1 MIDPI
6 YAVID
11 TNVVVS
17 AMLTHNPESPT
28 RCLLG
33 KVKDGQI
40 IPMINESILDEY
52 IEVLARPKFCLN
64 KSRVLEVREL
74 FLCRGLKC
82 EPVTLCL
89 DFIDPDDQVFYETY
103 RQREDAYLVTGNLRH
118 YPSEPRIIL
127 PADMLRVINILEVLP
142 GGVLSDP
149 PCEYLSEE
157 KKNRIQ
163 RAWEAI
169 EQCIRDAVANSMSD
183 MSMEEIDEEI
193 RLYRQSKK

>member
-6 YAVID
+6 YAVLD

-28 RCLLG
+28 RCLLE
-33 KVKDGQI
+33 KVRDGQI
-40 IPMINESILDEY
+40 IPMISESILDEY
-52 IEVLARPKFCLN
+52 IEVLARPKFRFN
-64 KSRVLEVREL
+64 TSRVFEVREL
-74 FLCRGLKC
+74 FNCRGVRYKPLSH
-82 EPVTLCL
+82 CL

-103 RQREDAYLVTGNLRH
+103 LERDDAYLVTGNLKH

-127 PADMLRVINILEVLP
+127 PADMLRIINVLEASA
-142 GGVLSDP
+142 GGFLSEP

-157 KKNRIQ
+157 KKTRIQ

-169 EQCIRDAVANSMSD
+169 EQSRHEAVVNGIYD
-183 MSMEEIDEEI
+183 MSIEDIDEEI
-193 RLYRQSKK
+193 RLYRQGKK